1 MCLCESRPL
10 PVISVHCSMIKLILR
25 HHRPDFKIN
34 LMIENDA
41 SCHLIV
47 THCKL
52 PYFVSSCIISRRTTD
67 QTLMKSRRMIHF
79 CTSCQIFK
87 LAHKCYSFSSRQI
100 YKCSAIKGVNMF
112 IVAWLELA
120 KRLKERIL
128 WWWWKCLDVC
138 LRADRAPTWRQKW
151 LENMW
156 GHGGG
161 FCRQAMCPAIF
172 LCRQMGVNAARN
184 KM

>member
-1 MCLCESRPL
+1 MFVWEQTPSCHFC
-10 PVISVHCSMIKLILR
+10 SVVHDTQILR

-47 THCKL
+47 RHCKL
-52 PYFVSSCIISRRTTD
+52 PYFVSSCIISRGTTD
-67 QTLMKSRRMIHF
+67 QILMESRQMIHF

-87 LAHKCYSFSSRQI
+87 LAHKCYSFSSRRI
-100 YKCSAIKGVNMF
+100 YKCSTIKGVNMF

-128 WWWWKCLDVC
+128 WWWWTCVSQGWQSSDLTAKLVQ
-138 LRADRAPTWRQKW
+138 LYFYADKW
-151 LENMW
+151 E
-156 GHGGG
+156 
-161 FCRQAMCPAIF
+161 
-172 LCRQMGVNAARN
+172 
-184 KM
+184 